1 MEQDFSEKGADI
13 ITMLIEDCKFL
24 SHLQDGICLKD
35 NHYEVPLP
43 FRTGRL
49 APPNNRS
56 MVFQHV
62 KHLRK
67 KLEADKRYKEHH
79 VSFMKDW

>member
-13 ITMLIEDCKFL
+13 TSMSIEDHKFL

-35 NHYEVPLP
+35 NHYEMPLP
-43 FRTGRL
+43 FRAGRL
-49 APPNNRS
+49 VLSNNRP
-56 MVFQHV
+56 MVFQHLE
-62 KHLRK
+62 HLRK

-79 VSFMKDW
+79 VSFMKD